1 MTKPPPEKGS
11 VGDLLAMT
19 KPPPKPHTSPTYLF
33 RYILLVN
40 TLLYLEAGAVPA
52 LLLTLSQDF
61 SMNQQQQGMMGGI
74 GEKHAGL
81 RYLLLHV
88 PNTLAL

>member
-1 MTKPPPEKGS
+1 MTIPPTPP
-11 VGDLLAMT
+11 T
-19 KPPPKPHTSPTYLF
+19 KRHKSPTYLF

-52 LLLTLSQDF
+52 LLLTLSRDF

-74 GEKHAGL
+74 GERHGAASKTTT
-81 RYLLLHV
+81 
-88 PNTLAL
+88 PPF